1 MIESVKKYIEKVRVK
16 FPVSVFEAIK
26 RATLHW
32 TGGLWFQ
39 SQWERADR
47 SIHKP
52 YHLVYTWN
60 KGKAKRVQTRSIGV
74 VGEHVWKRNSGNLG
88 LSFAA
93 MGRDRYGKVH
103 AVQKEQIE
111 LMAKDVAELAILF
124 GWDLAAKSED
134 VQGHYYW
141 AAKDGY
147 GPGSGHPETRVDPIG
162 YDDDVRRKAI
172 WYRAKLEAGEVSFE
186 LLPVL
191 F

>member
-1 MIESVKKYIEKVRVK
+1 MIESVKKYVETVRERLTACK
-16 FPVSVFEAIK
+16 LIK
-26 RATLHW
+26 KATLHW

-39 SQWERADR
+39 FEWKKLDGSA
-47 SIHKP
+47 HKP

-74 VGEHVWKRNSGNLG
+74 VGEHVYKRNSGNLG

-103 AVQKEQIE
+103 APQKEQIE
-111 LMAKDVAELAILF
+111 LMAKDIAELAILF
-124 GWDLAAKSED
+124 DWDLDAKSED

-141 AAKDGY
+141 ATKDGY

-172 WYRAKLEAGEVSFE
+172 WYRIKIESGEIPFE